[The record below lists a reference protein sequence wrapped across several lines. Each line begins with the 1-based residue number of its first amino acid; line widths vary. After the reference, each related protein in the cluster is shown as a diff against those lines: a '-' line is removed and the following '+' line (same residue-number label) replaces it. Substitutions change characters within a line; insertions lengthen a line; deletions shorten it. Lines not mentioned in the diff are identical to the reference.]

1 MTDDATEARVF
12 AVHDHEGELDALA
25 AAASS
30 PDAGEALLEVARDAA
45 DLVSAIA
52 ASPAAEEPADDDE
65 WGAIES
71 EGQLTVVGPD
81 FLMTAAVD
89 SGELSIM
96 SGTAR
101 WSIAR
106 VDEEGRPLQQDAV
119 AGDVA
124 GAVRQAGRRVLRSA
138 AAKAGLGGIS
148 DLFDG
153 PIRVTVADAESLLG
167 DWTFGA
173 AGAVDNADFD
183 AATAELEDEVGE
195 ILATAVQDE
204 AEAFEESQASA
215 SSGGGEAQAGPDA
228 SSSGSGGRRGGAVVG
243 GVVAAAGTM
252 AAREAVRRTTRRV
265 KRLTAERTEP
275 TPDAAPAL
283 PVLWWF
289 SVDEAVSAQSSAGA
303 MVAQLGP
310 GTWYPAH
317 HESGGWVETTAGGV
331 TGWIPAW
338 AARRAP

>member
-119 AGDVA
+119 AWR
-124 GAVRQAGRRVLRSA
+124 VRCARPDGGCCAARRPR
-138 AAKAGLGGIS
+138 
-148 DLFDG
+148 
-153 PIRVTVADAESLLG
+153 P
-167 DWTFGA
+167 
-173 AGAVDNADFD
+173 
-183 AATAELEDEVGE
+183 
-195 ILATAVQDE
+195 
-204 AEAFEESQASA
+204 
-215 SSGGGEAQAGPDA
+215 
-228 SSSGSGGRRGGAVVG
+228 GSGG
-243 GVVAAAGTM
+243 
-252 AAREAVRRTTRRV
+252 
-265 KRLTAERTEP
+265 
-275 TPDAAPAL
+275 
-283 PVLWWF
+283 
-289 SVDEAVSAQSSAGA
+289 SAICST
-303 MVAQLGP
+303 GP
-310 GTWYPAH
+310 
-317 HESGGWVETTAGGV
+317 SG
-331 TGWIPAW
+331 
-338 AARRAP
+338 